1 MLETNQKAPVQT
13 NAQAH
18 PVAQHPSTQQKKR
31 LITLINVAKG
41 SLQLDEAIYRAML
54 KNATGKDSLRAMNL
68 PELEQAL
75 EVFKQKGFKPIG
87 PKQGTTNN
95 KTAVKRRLS
104 PAAGKSKLASIDK
117 IRAIWIT
124 MGHHLVIQD
133 NSESAL
139 DAYVRRMTLRSRITN
154 NQTQGVDATAWMTE
168 PQAYKVLESLKNWH
182 KRVLIERIIA
192 RGERLKMNEAGTRP
206 ANYEVIVAQYEGH
219 GHE

>member
-1 MLETNQKAPVQT
+1 MLKTNQKAP
-13 NAQAH
+13 A
-18 PVAQHPSTQQKKR
+18 PVALHKKR

-41 SLQLDEAIYRAML
+41 SLRLDEAIYRGML
-54 KNATGKDSLRAMNL
+54 KHATGKESLRAMNL

-75 EVFKQKGFKPIG
+75 EVFKQKGFKPTLNSH
-87 PKQGTTNN
+87 K
-95 KTAVKRRLS
+95 KRRLS
-104 PAAGKSKLASIDK
+104 PAAGSSKVASIDK

-139 DAYVRRMTLRSRITN
+139 DAYVRRMTLRSHITN

-192 RGERLKMNEAGTRP
+192 RGERLKMNEKGTQP
-206 ANYEVIVAQYEGH
+206 AAYESIVAQYEGH
-219 GHE
+219 CYE

>member
-13 NAQAH
+13 NAQVH
-18 PVAQHPSTQQKKR
+18 QVAQHKKR

-75 EVFKQKGFKPIG
+75 EVFKQKGFKPTLNTH
-87 PKQGTTNN
+87 K
-95 KTAVKRRLS
+95 KRRLS

-139 DAYVRRMTLRSRITN
+139 DAYVRRMTLRSHITN
-154 NQTQGVDATAWMTE
+154 NQTQGVDATPWMTE

>member
-1 MLETNQKAPVQT
+1 MLETNQKAPVHG

-18 PVAQHPSTQQKKR
+18 PVAQHKKR

-75 EVFKQKGFKPIG
+75 DVFKQKGFKP
-87 PKQGTTNN
+87 TATNN

-104 PAAGKSKLASIDK
+104 PAVGKSKLASIDK

-139 DAYVRRMTLRSRITN
+139 DSYVRRMTLRSRITN

-192 RGERLKMNEAGTRP
+192 RGERLKMNEAGTQP
-206 ANYEVIVAQYEGH
+206 AAYESIVAQYEGH
-219 GHE
+219 GYE

>member
-13 NAQAH
+13 SAQAH
-18 PVAQHPSTQQKKR
+18 PVAQHKKR

-75 EVFKQKGFKPIG
+75 EVFKQKGFKPTLNTH
-87 PKQGTTNN
+87 K
-95 KTAVKRRLS
+95 KRRLS
-104 PAAGKSKLASIDK
+104 PVAGNSKLASIDK

-139 DAYVRRMTLRSRITN
+139 DAYVRRMTLRGN
-154 NQTQGVDATAWMTE
+154 NEGVDATPWMTE

-192 RGERLKMNEAGTRP
+192 RGERLKMNEAGTCP

>member
-1 MLETNQKAPVQT
+1 MLDTNQQAPV
-13 NAQAH
+13 
-18 PVAQHPSTQQKKR
+18 PVAQHKKR

-41 SLQLDEAIYRAML
+41 SLRLDETIYRAML
-54 KNATGKDSLRAMNL
+54 KHATGKDSLRAMNL

-75 EVFKQKGFKPIG
+75 EVFKQKGFKPTLNTH
-87 PKQGTTNN
+87 K
-95 KTAVKRRLS
+95 KRRLS

-139 DAYVRRMTLRSRITN
+139 DAYVRRMTLRSKN
-154 NQTQGVDATAWMTE
+154 EGVDATPWMTE

-192 RGERLKMNEAGTRP
+192 RGERLKMNENGTRP
-206 ANYEVIVAQYEGH
+206 ASYEVIVAQYEGCTR
-219 GHE
+219 GVNQ

>member
-18 PVAQHPSTQQKKR
+18 PVAQHKKR

-75 EVFKQKGFKPIG
+75 EVFKQKGFKPTLNTH
-87 PKQGTTNN
+87 K
-95 KTAVKRRLS
+95 KRRLS
-104 PAAGKSKLASIDK
+104 PAAGKSKVASIDK

-154 NQTQGVDATAWMTE
+154 NQTQGVDATAWMTQ

-192 RGERLKMNEAGTRP
+192 RGERLKMNENGTRP
-206 ANYEVIVAQYEGH
+206 ASYEVIVAQYEGH
-219 GHE
+219 L

>member
-1 MLETNQKAPVQT
+1 MLKTNQQAPAPV
-13 NAQAH
+13 ALH
-18 PVAQHPSTQQKKR
+18 KKR

-41 SLQLDEAIYRAML
+41 SLRLDEAIYRAML
-54 KNATGKDSLRAMNL
+54 KHATGKDSLRAMNL

-75 EVFKQKGFKPIG
+75 EVFKQKGFKPTLNG
-87 PKQGTTNN
+87 HK
-95 KTAVKRRLS
+95 KRRLS
-104 PAAGKSKLASIDK
+104 PAAGSSKVASIDK

-139 DAYVRRMTLRSRITN
+139 DAYVRRMTLRSHIAN

-192 RGERLKMNEAGTRP
+192 RGERLKMNEKGTQP
-206 ANYEVIVAQYEGH
+206 AAYESIVAQYEGH
-219 GHE
+219 GYE

>member
-1 MLETNQKAPVQT
+1 MLETNQKAPVHT

-18 PVAQHPSTQQKKR
+18 PVAQHKKR

-41 SLQLDEAIYRAML
+41 SLQLDEVIYRAML

-75 EVFKQKGFKPIG
+75 EAFKQKGFKP
-87 PKQGTTNN
+87 TVTNN

-139 DAYVRRMTLRSRITN
+139 DAYVRRMTLRSRIIN

-182 KRVLIERIIA
+182 KRVLIERITV

>member
-13 NAQAH
+13 SAQAH
-18 PVAQHPSTQQKKR
+18 PVAQHKKR

-75 EVFKQKGFKPIG
+75 EVFKQKGFKP
-87 PKQGTTNN
+87 TATNN
-95 KTAVKRRLS
+95 KTAFKRRLS

-139 DAYVRRMTLRSRITN
+139 DAYVRRMTLRSRIIN

-182 KRVLIERIIA
+182 KRVLIERITV

>member
-1 MLETNQKAPVQT
+1 MLKTNQQAPV
-13 NAQAH
+13 
-18 PVAQHPSTQQKKR
+18 PVAQHKKR

-54 KNATGKDSLRAMNL
+54 KHATGKESLRAMNL

-75 EVFKQKGFKPIG
+75 DVFKQKGFKPTLNSH
-87 PKQGTTNN
+87 K
-95 KTAVKRRLS
+95 KRRLS

-139 DAYVRRMTLRSRITN
+139 DAYVRRMTLRSHIAN
-154 NQTQGVDATAWMTE
+154 NQAQGVDATAWMTE
-168 PQAYKVLESLKNWH
+168 QQAYKVLESLKNWH

-192 RGERLKMNEAGTRP
+192 RGERLKMNDAGTQP
-206 ANYEVIVAQYEGH
+206 AAYESIVAQYEGH
-219 GHE
+219 GYE

>member
-1 MLETNQKAPVQT
+1 MLEINQQAP
-13 NAQAH
+13 A
-18 PVAQHPSTQQKKR
+18 PVAQHKKR

-41 SLQLDEAIYRAML
+41 SLRLDEAIYRAML
-54 KNATGKDSLRAMNL
+54 KHATGKESLRAMNL

-75 EVFKQKGFKPIG
+75 DVFKQKGFKPTLNSH
-87 PKQGTTNN
+87 K
-95 KTAVKRRLS
+95 KRRLS
-104 PAAGKSKLASIDK
+104 PAAGSSKVASIDK

-139 DAYVRRMTLRSRITN
+139 DAYVRRMTLRSKN
-154 NQTQGVDATAWMTE
+154 EGVDATPWLTE

-192 RGERLKMNEAGTRP
+192 RGERLKMNENGTQP
-206 ANYEVIVAQYEGH
+206 AAYESIVAQYEGH
-219 GHE
+219 GYE

>member
-1 MLETNQKAPVQT
+1 MLDTNLQAPAPV
-13 NAQAH
+13 ALH
-18 PVAQHPSTQQKKR
+18 KKR

-54 KNATGKDSLRAMNL
+54 KHATGKDSLRAMNL

-75 EVFKQKGFKPIG
+75 EVFKQKGFKPTLNSH
-87 PKQGTTNN
+87 K
-95 KTAVKRRLS
+95 KRRLS
-104 PAAGKSKLASIDK
+104 PAAGSSKVASIDK

-139 DAYVRRMTLRSRITN
+139 DAYVRRMTLRSKN
-154 NQTQGVDATAWMTE
+154 EGVDATPWMTE
-168 PQAYKVLESLKNWH
+168 QQAYKVLESLKNWH

-192 RGERLKMNEAGTRP
+192 RGERLKMNEAGTQP
-206 ANYEVIVAQYEGH
+206 AAYESIVAQYEGH
-219 GHE
+219 GYE

>member
-13 NAQAH
+13 NTQAH
-18 PVAQHPSTQQKKR
+18 PVAQHKKR

-75 EVFKQKGFKPIG
+75 KVFKQKGFKPTLNTH
-87 PKQGTTNN
+87 K
-95 KTAVKRRLS
+95 KRRLS

-139 DAYVRRMTLRSRITN
+139 DAYVRRMTLRSKSE
-154 NQTQGVDATAWMTE
+154 GVDATAWMTE

>member
-1 MLETNQKAPVQT
+1 MLETNQKAPVQI

-18 PVAQHPSTQQKKR
+18 PVAQHKKR

-41 SLQLDEAIYRAML
+41 SLQLDEVIYRAML

-75 EVFKQKGFKPIG
+75 EVFKQKGFKP
-87 PKQGTTNN
+87 TVTNK
-95 KTAVKRRLS
+95 KTSVKRRLS

-139 DAYVRRMTLRSRITN
+139 DSYVRRMTLRSKSE
-154 NQTQGVDATAWMTE
+154 GVDATAWMTE
-168 PQAYKVLESLKNWH
+168 QQAYKVLESLKNWH
-182 KRVLIERIIA
+182 KRVLIERITV
-192 RGERLKMNEAGTRP
+192 RGERVKMNEAGTRP

>member
-13 NAQAH
+13 NAQAQ
-18 PVAQHPSTQQKKR
+18 PVAQHKKR

-75 EVFKQKGFKPIG
+75 EVFKQKGFKPTLNTH
-87 PKQGTTNN
+87 K
-95 KTAVKRRLS
+95 KRRLS
-104 PAAGKSKLASIDK
+104 PVAGNSKLASIDK

-124 MGHHLVIQD
+124 MGHHLVILD

-139 DAYVRRMTLRSRITN
+139 DAYVRRMTLRSHIAN
-154 NQTQGVDATAWMTE
+154 NQTQGVDATPWMTE

-182 KRVLIERIIA
+182 KRVLIERIIV

>member
-1 MLETNQKAPVQT
+1 MLDTNQQT
-13 NAQAH
+13 PA
-18 PVAQHPSTQQKKR
+18 PVAQRKKR

-54 KNATGKDSLRAMNL
+54 KDATGKDSLRAMTL

-75 EVFKQKGFKPIG
+75 EVFKQKGFKPTLNIH
-87 PKQGTTNN
+87 K
-95 KTAVKRRLS
+95 KRRLS
-104 PAAGKSKLASIDK
+104 PAAGSSKVASIDK

-139 DAYVRRMTLRSRITN
+139 DAYVRRMTLRSQN
-154 NQTQGVDATAWMTE
+154 KGVDATAWLTE
-168 PQAYKVLESLKNWH
+168 DQAYKVLESLKNWH

-192 RGERLKMNEAGTRP
+192 RGERLKMNERGTRP
-206 ANYEVIVAQYEGH
+206 ASYDEIVAQYEGH
-219 GHE
+219 GRSALPTDLEVSK

>member
-1 MLETNQKAPVQT
+1 MLETNQQAP
-13 NAQAH
+13 A
-18 PVAQHPSTQQKKR
+18 PVAQHKKR

-54 KNATGKDSLRAMNL
+54 KNATGKDSLRVMNL

-75 EVFKQKGFKPIG
+75 EVFKQKGFKPTLNTY
-87 PKQGTTNN
+87 K
-95 KTAVKRRLS
+95 KRRLS
-104 PAAGKSKLASIDK
+104 PAAGNSKLASIDQ

-139 DAYVRRMTLRSRITN
+139 DAYVRRMTLRSKN
-154 NQTQGVDATAWMTE
+154 EGVDATPWMTE

-192 RGERLKMNEAGTRP
+192 RGEHLKMNEKGTRP
-206 ANYEVIVAQYEGH
+206 ASYEVIVAQYEGH
-219 GHE
+219 V

>member
-1 MLETNQKAPVQT
+1 MLETNQKAPVYANT
-13 NAQAH
+13 LAH
-18 PVAQHPSTQQKKR
+18 PVAQHKKR

-75 EVFKQKGFKPIG
+75 EVFKQKGFKP
-87 PKQGTTNN
+87 TVTNK

>member
-1 MLETNQKAPVQT
+1 MLEINQQAPAPV
-13 NAQAH
+13 ALH
-18 PVAQHPSTQQKKR
+18 KKR

-41 SLQLDEAIYRAML
+41 SLRLDEAIYRAIL
-54 KNATGKDSLRAMNL
+54 KHATGKDSLRAMNL

-75 EVFKQKGFKPIG
+75 EVFKQKGFKPTLNSH
-87 PKQGTTNN
+87 K
-95 KTAVKRRLS
+95 KRRLS
-104 PAAGKSKLASIDK
+104 PAAGSSKVASIDK

-139 DAYVRRMTLRSRITN
+139 DAYVRRMTLRSHIAN

-168 PQAYKVLESLKNWH
+168 QQAYKVLESLKNWH

-192 RGERLKMNEAGTRP
+192 RGERLKMNEKGTQP
-206 ANYEVIVAQYEGH
+206 AAYESIVAQYEGH
-219 GHE
+219 GYE

>member
-1 MLETNQKAPVQT
+1 MLETNQKVPVHA
-13 NAQAH
+13 NAH
-18 PVAQHPSTQQKKR
+18 PVAHNKKR

-68 PELEQAL
+68 PELEKVL
-75 EVFKQKGFKPIG
+75 EVFKQKGFKPTLNTH
-87 PKQGTTNN
+87 K
-95 KTAVKRRLS
+95 KRRLS

-182 KRVLIERIIA
+182 KRVLIERIIV

>member
-87 PKQGTTNN
+87 SKQGTTNN

-182 KRVLIERIIA
+182 KRVLIERIIV

>member
-13 NAQAH
+13 KAQAH
-18 PVAQHPSTQQKKR
+18 PVAQHKKR

-87 PKQGTTNN
+87 SKQGTTNN

-139 DAYVRRMTLRSRITN
+139 DAYVRRMTLRSKSE
-154 NQTQGVDATAWMTE
+154 GVDATAWMTE
-168 PQAYKVLESLKNWH
+168 QQAYKVLESLKNWH

>member
-1 MLETNQKAPVQT
+1 MLETNQQAP
-13 NAQAH
+13 A
-18 PVAQHPSTQQKKR
+18 PVAQHPSTLQKKR

-41 SLQLDEAIYRAML
+41 SLRLDETIYRAML
-54 KNATGKDSLRAMNL
+54 KHATGKESLRAMNL

-75 EVFKQKGFKPIG
+75 EVFKQKGFKPTLNTD
-87 PKQGTTNN
+87 K
-95 KTAVKRRLS
+95 KRRLS
-104 PAAGKSKLASIDK
+104 PAAGSSKVASIDK

-139 DAYVRRMTLRSRITN
+139 DAYVRRMTLRSHIAN

-192 RGERLKMNEAGTRP
+192 RGERLKMNEKGTQP
-206 ANYEVIVAQYEGH
+206 AAYESIVAQYEGH
-219 GHE
+219 GYE

>member
-1 MLETNQKAPVQT
+1 MLDTNQKAPVHA
-13 NAQAH
+13 NAKAH
-18 PVAQHPSTQQKKR
+18 PVAQHKKR

-41 SLQLDEAIYRAML
+41 SLQLDEVIYRAML

-87 PKQGTTNN
+87 SKQGTTNN

-139 DAYVRRMTLRSRITN
+139 DAYVRRMTLRSKSE
-154 NQTQGVDATAWMTE
+154 GVDATAWMTE
-168 PQAYKVLESLKNWH
+168 QQAYKVLESLKNWH

-192 RGERLKMNEAGTRP
+192 RGERLKMNRVGTRP

>member
-18 PVAQHPSTQQKKR
+18 PVAQHKKR

-87 PKQGTTNN
+87 SKQGATNN

-139 DAYVRRMTLRSRITN
+139 DAYVRRMTLRSKSE
-154 NQTQGVDATAWMTE
+154 GVDATAWMTE

>member
-1 MLETNQKAPVQT
+1 MLETNQKAPVHG

-18 PVAQHPSTQQKKR
+18 PVAQHKKR

-75 EVFKQKGFKPIG
+75 EVFKQKGFKP
-87 PKQGTTNN
+87 TVTNK

-154 NQTQGVDATAWMTE
+154 NQTQGVDATAWMKE

-182 KRVLIERIIA
+182 KRVLIERIIV

-206 ANYEVIVAQYEGH
+206 ANYEMIVAQYEGH

>member
-13 NAQAH
+13 SAQAH
-18 PVAQHPSTQQKKR
+18 PVAQHKKR

-75 EVFKQKGFKPIG
+75 EVFKQKGFKPTLNTH
-87 PKQGTTNN
+87 K
-95 KTAVKRRLS
+95 KRRLS
-104 PAAGKSKLASIDK
+104 PVAGNSKLASIDK

-139 DAYVRRMTLRSRITN
+139 DAYVRRMTLRSKSE
-154 NQTQGVDATAWMTE
+154 GVDATAWMTE
-168 PQAYKVLESLKNWH
+168 QQAYKVLESLKNWH
-182 KRVLIERIIA
+182 KRVLIERIIV

-219 GHE
+219 DHE

>member
-18 PVAQHPSTQQKKR
+18 PVAQHKKR

-75 EVFKQKGFKPIG
+75 EVFKQKGFKPTLN
-87 PKQGTTNN
+87 PHK
-95 KTAVKRRLS
+95 KRRLS

-154 NQTQGVDATAWMTE
+154 NQTQGVDVTAWMTE

-182 KRVLIERIIA
+182 KRVLIERIIV

-219 GHE
+219 GYE

>member
-1 MLETNQKAPVQT
+1 MLKTNQQAPAPV
-13 NAQAH
+13 A
-18 PVAQHPSTQQKKR
+18 QQKKR

-54 KNATGKDSLRAMNL
+54 KHATGKDSLRAMNL

-75 EVFKQKGFKPIG
+75 EVFKQKGFKPTLNSH
-87 PKQGTTNN
+87 K
-95 KTAVKRRLS
+95 KRRLS

-139 DAYVRRMTLRSRITN
+139 DAYVRRMTLRSHIAN

-168 PQAYKVLESLKNWH
+168 QQAYKVLESLKNWH

-192 RGERLKMNEAGTRP
+192 RGERLKMNDAGTQP
-206 ANYEVIVAQYEGH
+206 AAYESIVAQYEGH
-219 GHE
+219 SYE

>member
-41 SLQLDEAIYRAML
+41 SLQLDEVIYRAML

-75 EVFKQKGFKPIG
+75 EVFKQKGFKPTLNTH
-87 PKQGTTNN
+87 K
-95 KTAVKRRLS
+95 KRRLS
-104 PAAGKSKLASIDK
+104 PVAGKSKLASIDK

-139 DAYVRRMTLRSRITN
+139 DAYVRRMTLRSKSE
-154 NQTQGVDATAWMTE
+154 GVDATAWMTE

-182 KRVLIERIIA
+182 KRVLTERIIA

>member
-1 MLETNQKAPVQT
+1 MLETNQKVPVHA
-13 NAQAH
+13 NAH
-18 PVAQHPSTQQKKR
+18 PVAQHKKR

-75 EVFKQKGFKPIG
+75 EVFKQKGFKPTLNTH
-87 PKQGTTNN
+87 KN
-95 KTAVKRRLS
+95 RRLS
-104 PAAGKSKLASIDK
+104 PIAGNSKLASIDK

-139 DAYVRRMTLRSRITN
+139 DAYVRRMTLRSKSE
-154 NQTQGVDATAWMTE
+154 GVDATAWMTE

-182 KRVLIERIIA
+182 KRVLIERITV

>member
-1 MLETNQKAPVQT
+1 MLETNQKKPVHT

-18 PVAQHPSTQQKKR
+18 PVAQHKKR

-75 EVFKQKGFKPIG
+75 EVFKQKGFKP
-87 PKQGTTNN
+87 TATNN

-139 DAYVRRMTLRSRITN
+139 DAYVRRMTLRSKSE
-154 NQTQGVDATAWMTE
+154 GVDATAWMTE

-182 KRVLIERIIA
+182 KRVLIERIIV

>member
-1 MLETNQKAPVQT
+1 MLETNQQAP
-13 NAQAH
+13 A
-18 PVAQHPSTQQKKR
+18 PVAQHKKR

-75 EVFKQKGFKPIG
+75 EVFKQKGFKPTLNTH
-87 PKQGTTNN
+87 K
-95 KTAVKRRLS
+95 KRRLS
-104 PAAGKSKLASIDK
+104 PAAGNSKLASIDK

-139 DAYVRRMTLRSRITN
+139 DAYVRRMTLRSKN
-154 NQTQGVDATAWMTE
+154 EGVDATPWMTE
-168 PQAYKVLESLKNWH
+168 PQAYKLLESLKNWH

-192 RGERLKMNEAGTRP
+192 RGERLKMNENGTRP
-206 ANYEVIVAQYEGH
+206 ASYEVIVAQYEGCSKV
-219 GHE
+219 EML